1 MSKVNLHMNFG
12 IKSQSFIAI
21 NIDNYTSDHHLPAKE
36 HNNPFVKTTDFKQTL
51 NERIIEG

>member
-1 MSKVNLHMNFG
+1 MNFG
-12 IKSQSFIAI
+12 MNSLNF
-21 NIDNYTSDHHLPAKE
+21 NDTLLDNYTSDHHLPAKE

>member
-1 MSKVNLHMNFG
+1 MNFG